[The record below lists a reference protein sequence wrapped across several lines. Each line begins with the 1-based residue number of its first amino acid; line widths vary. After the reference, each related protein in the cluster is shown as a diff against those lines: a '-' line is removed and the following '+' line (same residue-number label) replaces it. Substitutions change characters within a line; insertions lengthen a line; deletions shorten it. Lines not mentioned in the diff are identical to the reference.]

1 MSTEENIKPTS
12 EASAADSSA
21 ADRSLST
28 QGVSDSL
35 QDFAAKEVWS
45 KDARSKEGGF
55 QERGLN
61 SPAGKQASADAGS
74 MLNDFQ
80 LTDNSQ
86 NQNKVGGSDKSEK
99 DAGQKADKSVSGKA
113 EKSEKTDAPGS
124 VDKSDKTG
132 KSQNSDKSY
141 QTEASDKTASE
152 NKESVVE
159 RGGSKISLDSKG
171 EISKVETPNGISI
184 EKDGNGWKSNNGA
197 VDNVSRDAQGNVQID
212 WAVNKNGVTE
222 TTTIRPSGL
231 ESVYNPPQKSGN
243 TELRSEELNPK
254 AGGGFEVI
262 AKTSD
267 NKVIKGELDANGQL
281 TGKNEKIDR
290 LSDVS
295 TPEQLDKVAGE
306 LARIIDKNGGKF
318 GNAYDKNYFSQAE
331 KAFQRN
337 GKSLEF
343 EDKVSDALKSRN
355 SQFHL
360 SEFSTRRSET
370 QDFSIGQKGKAG
382 VLDRLSLPK
391 GR

>member
-1 MSTEENIKPTS
+1 MSTEENIKPAS
-12 EASAADSSA
+12 DASAADSSA

-45 KDARSKEGGF
+45 KDTRSKEGGS

-61 SPAGKQASADAGS
+61 SPAGKQSSADAGS

-86 NQNKVGGSDKSEK
+86 NQNKAGGSNKSEK
-99 DAGQKADKSVSGKA
+99 DAGQK
-113 EKSEKTDAPGS
+113 E
-124 VDKSDKTG
+124 DKSDKTSTTIKTGDLSG
-132 KSQNSDKSY
+132 KSGNSDKTGNSE
-141 QTEASDKTASE
+141 QLQNSERSEKTDPSDKNASE
-152 NKESVVE
+152 KKESVVE

-262 AKTSD
+262 AKTND

-306 LARIIDKNGGKF
+306 LARMIDKNGGKF
-318 GNAYDKNYFSQAE
+318 GK
-331 KAFQRN
+331 
-337 GKSLEF
+337 
-343 EDKVSDALKSRN
+343 
-355 SQFHL
+355 
-360 SEFSTRRSET
+360 
-370 QDFSIGQKGKAG
+370 IGGIF
-382 VLDRLSLPK
+382 
-391 GR
+391 